1 MDSLAMCQP
10 GSLWGGWLFGNIVL
24 AMKGGFESLSNTGD
38 SCYTVFEEGHYN
50 QSK

>member
-10 GSLWGGWLFGNIVL
+10 GSLWGGWLFGSIVL
-24 AMKGGFESLSNTGD
+24 AMKGGFESISNTGD
-38 SCYTVFEEGHYN
+38 SCYAVFEAGHYN